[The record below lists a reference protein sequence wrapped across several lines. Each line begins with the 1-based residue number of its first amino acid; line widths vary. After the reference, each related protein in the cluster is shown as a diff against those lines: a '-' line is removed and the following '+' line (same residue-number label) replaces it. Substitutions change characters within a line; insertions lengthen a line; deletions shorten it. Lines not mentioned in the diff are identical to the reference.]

1 MGKER
6 GGLGIEDI
14 GQESSIDLEGA
25 ISSSKTHK
33 TPTAAIET
41 EIKAASEKAGF
52 PSRQVR
58 TKRIKPKSP
67 YTIQSNLKTRA
78 GVKEL
83 FQEVGARLGVFDQ
96 ETFEKALFALLEK
109 EKMQDLEAE
118 LRELIK

>member
-52 PSRQVR
+52 PSRKGR
-58 TKRIKPKSP
+58 TKR
-67 YTIQSNLKTRA
+67 T
-78 GVKEL
+78 
-83 FQEVGARLGVFDQ
+83 D
-96 ETFEKALFALLEK
+96 
-109 EKMQDLEAE
+109 
-118 LRELIK
+118 